1 MTGRRSGGWR
11 GALATAVLSLLGAYL
26 ALEMWRVSLD
36 TPLRYSQIDDT
47 KFYFALVKG
56 ILEHG
61 WYQHNASLGAPF
73 GQVLYDFPQGAD
85 NLNFLLIKTIGLFSG
100 SYAVVTNV
108 FFLLTFPLTG
118 LAAFYA
124 LRRLGLGPAVATVC
138 AVLFALA
145 PYHLYRHE
153 SQVLLSAYY
162 SVPLSAYLFLSLF
175 GDDPPLRRR
184 DGGGR
189 LAWCTGLTLGTLVIC
204 AVIGSSGLYYAAF
217 GILMLV
223 AGTVVAVLAR
233 RSRRAVW
240 AGVVMSAAIGLTLA
254 ANLSPSLIYTARHGS
269 DARIARSPIE
279 SEQLGLR
286 LSTLLLP
293 VRGDRLPPLSK
304 VNNRYA
310 AETSPGY
317 CESCFSS
324 LGTIGAAGFVLLALI
339 GLAGCV
345 GAAAGTADLDWQ
357 RPFRGAALG
366 AALAFVIGTTGGI
379 SALFAFLVTPDL
391 RGWNRISLFIAFFSL
406 VAVGLVLERIGR
418 RIGRAGIRPWRRA
431 LTGAGLTAVLILG
444 VLDESSNFFVPDY
457 AGSTREYRS
466 DQAFGR
472 AIQAHVAP
480 GAAIF
485 ELPYVPFPE
494 GFHLA
499 GQPPVNPFSTG
510 YELLRPYLNT
520 HGLRFSFGAIKGRPA
535 DWEASLASEPLDV
548 VVAAA
553 AAADFRAIYVDPAGY
568 GLAVA
573 ARVRAG
579 LTHLLGAGPLVSPL
593 HDAWLF
599 DLRPYLRRLR
609 RTVSPAALAAAR
621 TAALDPLRT
630 ACATTPDELRLINPS
645 RTPRPATLSLTIAA
659 PLAGGV
665 TLEIAFPDGG
675 RERRRIGSRPLE
687 LTRRLTVAAGSS
699 AVEFDVVG
707 RLPFGVSVAT
717 PSFVVTAAR
726 LTDRRLLLGGL
737 RAASS
742 QPPVGLTGPTCNDI
756 YAASPAAHL
765 APPPDAP

>member
-1 MTGRRSGGWR
+1 
-11 GALATAVLSLLGAYL
+11 VLSLVGAYV
-26 ALEMWRVSLD
+26 ALEMWSVSLS
-36 TPLRYSQIDDT
+36 TPLRYAQVDDT
-47 KFYFALVKG
+47 KFYFGLVKG

-61 WYQHNASLGAPF
+61 WYQHNPSLGAPF

-85 NLNFLLIKTIGLFSG
+85 NLNFLLIKAIGLFSH

-124 LRRLGLGPAVATVC
+124 LRRLGAGAAIATVC
-138 AVLFALA
+138 SVLFALL

-175 GDDPPLRRR
+175 GDDPPPLRRR
-184 DGGGR
+184 DGRR
-189 LAWCTGLTLGTLVIC
+189 LLGWRSGQTVGTLVIC
-204 AVIGSSGLYYAAF
+204 VVIGSSGLYYAAF
-217 GILMLV
+217 GVLMLA
-223 AGTVVAVLAR
+223 AGTVVAAFAR
-233 RSRRAVW
+233 RGRRTVW
-240 AGVVMSAAIGLTLA
+240 AGAVMSAAIALTLA
-254 ANLSPSLIYTARHGS
+254 ANLAPSLIYTARHGS
-269 DARIARSPIE
+269 DPQIARTALE

-293 VRGDRLPPLSK
+293 VRGDRLPPLAS

-310 AETSPGY
+310 ATTSPGY

-324 LGTIGAAGFVLLALI
+324 LGTVGAAGFVLLGLI

-345 GAAAGTADLDWQ
+345 GAAAGASGLDWQ
-357 RPFRGAALG
+357 RPFRPAALG
-366 AALAFVIGTTGGI
+366 AALAFLIGTTGGI
-379 SALFAFLVTPDL
+379 SALFAFLLTPDL

-418 RIGRAGIRPWRRA
+418 RISARGTRPSPRA
-431 LTGAGLTAVLILG
+431 LAGAGLAALLILG
-444 VLDESSNFFVPDY
+444 ALDETSNFFVPDY
-457 AGSTREYRS
+457 ATSTREYRS

-480 GAAIF
+480 GSAIL

-494 GFHLA
+494 GFHVA
-499 GQPPVNPFSTG
+499 GQPPVNPFSNG

-553 AAADFRAIYVDPAGY
+553 AAADFRAIYVDPLGY
-568 GLAVA
+568 GPAVA

-579 LTHLLGAGPLVSPL
+579 LTRLLGAGPLVSPL
-593 HDAWLF
+593 GDAWLF

-609 RTVSPAALAAAR
+609 HTVAPAAVAAAR

-630 ACATTPDELRLINPS
+630 VCGSTPDELTLVNPG
-645 RTPRPATLSLTIAA
+645 RTPRPAILSLTIAA
-659 PLAGGV
+659 PLPGGV
-665 TLEIAFPDGG
+665 TLEIGFPDGG
-675 RERRRIGSRPLE
+675 RERRRIGAQPLRLSR
-687 LTRRLTVAAGSS
+687 RVTVAPGSS
-699 AVEFDVVG
+699 AVELDVVG
-707 RLPFGVSVAT
+707 RLPFGAGVAT
-717 PSFVVTAAR
+717 PPFVVTATR
-726 LTDRRLLLGGL
+726 LTDRRLLLGG
-737 RAASS
+737 RAAAASLPS
-742 QPPVGLTGPTCNDI
+742 AGLTGPTCNDI

-765 APPPDAP
+765 TPPPDTD